1 MRYEGTVYRPPS
13 EANSLLIQATIGC
26 PHNKCTFC
34 DMYKGTRFR
43 LRPLNEIKADLWM
56 ARDHYGPWV
65 KSLFL
70 PDGNTIIMKTDDL
83 VQIFEFARTL
93 FPRLER
99 ITVYGAARFVDKKSL
114 EDLKRLREAGLNR
127 IHMGME
133 TGDDITLERVRKG
146 TTSEQIIRAGTKVRE
161 AGIQLSEYYLVGI
174 GGLERTVE
182 HARES
187 ARVLSAI
194 SPEFI
199 RLRTFVP
206 LPSTPIYE
214 DFLEGRF
221 QLLSPHQALEE
232 IRILLHHTNADGSWV
247 VSDHISNYWNITGQ
261 LPHDKEAMLAEIDR
275 AVTIPEDHFRPADL
289 YNL

>member
-13 EANSLLIQATIGC
+13 EAHSLLIQATIGC
-26 PHNKCTFC
+26 PHNKCSFC

-43 LRPLNEIKADLWM
+43 LRPVNEIKADLWM

-65 KSLFL
+65 RSIFL
-70 PDGNTIIMKTDDL
+70 PDGNTIIMKTNDL
-83 VQIFEFARTL
+83 VQIFEFAKTL

-99 ITVYGAARFVDKKSL
+99 ITVYGSARFVDKKSL
-114 EDLKRLREAGLNR
+114 DDLKRLKEAGLNR

-133 TGDDITLERVRKG
+133 SGDDVTLTRVSKG
-146 TTSEQIIRAGTKVRE
+146 TTSEQIIRAGCKVHE
-161 AGIQLSEYYLVGI
+161 AGIELSEYYLVGI
-174 GGLERTVE
+174 GGVERTLE

-194 SPEFI
+194 SPDFI

-206 LPSTPIYE
+206 VPNTPIIKDLE
-214 DFLEGRF
+214 EGRI

-232 IRILLHHTNADGSWV
+232 IRYLLQDLEAEGSWI
-247 VSDHISNYWNITGQ
+247 VSDHVSNYWNITG
-261 LPHDKEAMLAEIDR
+261 LMPRDKEAMLAEIDQ
-275 AVTIPEDHFRPADL
+275 ALTIPEDHFRPPNL

>member
-43 LRPLNEIKADLWM
+43 LRPVNEIKADLWM

-70 PDGNTIIMKTDDL
+70 PDGNTIIMKTNDL

-93 FPRLER
+93 FPHLER
-99 ITVYGAARFVDKKSL
+99 ITVYGAARFVDKKSP

-133 TGDDITLERVRKG
+133 TGDDVTLDRVKKG
-146 TTSEQIIRAGTKVRE
+146 STSEQIIRAGTKVRK

-194 SPEFI
+194 SPDFI

-206 LPSTPIYE
+206 VPNTPLFE
-214 DFLEGRF
+214 DYNEGRF
-221 QLLSPHQALEE
+221 QLLNPYQALEE
-232 IRILLHHTNADGSWV
+232 IRNLLQDLEADGSWV

-261 LPHDKEAMLAEIDR
+261 LPHGKEAMLAEIDR
-275 AVTIPEDHFRPADL
+275 AVTIPEEHFRPADL

>member
-232 IRILLHHTNADGSWV
+232 IRILLQHTNADGSWV